1 MSFGIE
7 KLLEL
12 LEEPLSMGLMV
23 ELSHSDNGEYKV
35 DLLTYMKS
43 ECRLEINTEGEVEA
57 HCRYGKV
64 EVVED
69 YHDLLC
75 IVAKCGHGRD
85 FGNGTWFKIL
95 EANGMEM
102 S

>member
-1 MSFGIE
+1 MSFGIS

-12 LEEPLSMGLMV
+12 LEEPLSMGLTV
-23 ELSHSDNGEYKV
+23 DLCHNGNGEYRV

-43 ECRLEINTEGEVEA
+43 ECILEINTKGNVEA

-64 EVVED
+64 KVVED
-69 YHDLLC
+69 YDHLLR
-75 IVAKCGHGRD
+75 IVAGCGHGREYC
-85 FGNGTWFKIL
+85 NGKWFDIL

-102 S
+102 T

>member
-1 MSFGIE
+1 MSFGIK

-12 LEEPLSMGLMV
+12 LEEPLSMGLTV
-23 ELSHSDNGEYKV
+23 ELSHNCNGEYKI

-69 YHDLLC
+69 YEHLLR
-75 IVAKCGHGRD
+75 IVAGCGHGRD
-85 FGNGTWFKIL
+85 YGNSTWFEVL